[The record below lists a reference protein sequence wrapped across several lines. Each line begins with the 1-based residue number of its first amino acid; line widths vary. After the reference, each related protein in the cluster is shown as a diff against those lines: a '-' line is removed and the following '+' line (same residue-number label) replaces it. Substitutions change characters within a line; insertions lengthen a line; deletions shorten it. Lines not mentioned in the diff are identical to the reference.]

1 MRKAIKA
8 PVLSALV
15 IGLGQLIVGHRA
27 KGAFLIA
34 GMSLWFLITLAMTAW
49 KVTSAMG
56 AVADGPPVDDKWLAL
71 GRQIQAD
78 GAAWAYILIG
88 IFVAMWLFSVID
100 AAIGGV
106 RFDRDSARAGGERS

>member
-1 MRKAIKA
+1 MRKALKA

-27 KGAFLIA
+27 KGALLIA
-34 GMSLWFLITLAMTAW
+34 GMSIWFLITLATTAW

-88 IFVAMWLFSVID
+88 IFLAMWLFSVID
-100 AAIGGV
+100 AAIGG
-106 RFDRDSARAGGERS
+106 ARADRAPDPGNGEDN